1 MPPPFRRRTTK
12 KEPRRSPRPA
22 AAPEER
28 IEEIMD
34 RVHQAGHNQV
44 ERVAALEEYLTLARA
59 PRRRDVVRCRGLQ
72 RGPCRQLSRA
82 GPGRRRGPHDQRRN
96 PPWLRRGRRYAVRAS
111 GEADALGARATGQAP
126 VAAGSRR
133 LHRRLVL
140 ADYAAHYNGRRP
152 HRSLQIQPP
161 RQASQPGR
169 SSAQREAGGRAQS
182 RLGALCN
189 GAGTIRRPARGGSV
203 QGFGTGQ
210 RVHAA
215 VNRHGEPITEPG
227 GRYMPCA

>member
-1 MPPPFRRRTTK
+1 MLIFGQRHLR
-12 KEPRRSPRPA
+12 A
-22 AAPEER
+22 
-28 IEEIMD
+28 I
-34 RVHQAGHNQV
+34 
-44 ERVAALEEYLTLARA
+44 LA
-59 PRRRDVVRCRGLQ
+59 Q
-72 RGPCRQLSRA
+72 
-82 GPGRRRGPHDQRRN
+82 
-96 PPWLRRGRRYAVRAS
+96 
-111 GEADALGARATGQAP
+111 
-126 VAAGSRR
+126 
-133 LHRRLVL
+133 
-140 ADYAAHYNGRRP
+140 YAAHYNGRRP

-189 GAGTIRRPARGGSV
+189 GAGTIRRPTRGGSV